1 MKENKIPVKNY
12 FILAFIFLIGI
23 GLTMYFCKWYEVID
37 KEKKQTPVIRGVIP
51 EISSQELD
59 NYVLE
64 NPTTV
69 LYLCTS
75 DNMKCRNFE
84 KDFKK
89 YIVKESMENY
99 IVYVNLT
106 NINQVNF
113 VKSFNN
119 KYEFKTKL
127 TPNYPALIYF
137 NDGRISD
144 MIEGT
149 SSNKLT
155 ISKAKDFFKKNK
167 IGD

>member
-23 GLTMYFCKWYEVID
+23 GLTIYFCKWYEVID
-37 KEKKQTPVIRGVIP
+37 TEKKQTPVIRGVIP

-89 YIVKESMENY
+89 YIIKESMENY

-106 NINQVNF
+106 NINQVKF
-113 VKSFNN
+113 VKDFNN
-119 KYEFKTKL
+119 NYEYKTKL

-137 NDGRISD
+137 NDGKISD

-149 SSNKLT
+149 NSNKLT
-155 ISKAKDFFKKNK
+155 LSKAKDFLEKNK
-167 IGD
+167 I

>member
-23 GLTMYFCKWYEVID
+23 GLTIYFCKWYEVID
-37 KEKKQTPVIRGVIP
+37 TEKKQTPVIRGVIP

-59 NYVLE
+59 NFVLE

-89 YIVKESMENY
+89 YIIKESMENY

-106 NINQVNF
+106 NINQVKF
-113 VKSFNN
+113 VKDFNSN
-119 KYEFKTKL
+119 YEYKTKL

-137 NDGRISD
+137 NDGKISD

-149 SSNKLT
+149 NSNKLT
-155 ISKAKDFFKKNK
+155 LSKAKDFLGKNK

>member
-23 GLTMYFCKWYEVID
+23 GLTIYFCKWYEVID
-37 KEKKQTPVIRGVIP
+37 TEKKQTPVIRGVIP

-89 YIVKESMENY
+89 YIIKESMENY

-106 NINQVNF
+106 NINQVKF
-113 VKSFNN
+113 VKDFNN
-119 KYEFKTKL
+119 NYEYKTKL

-137 NDGRISD
+137 NDGKISD

-149 SSNKLT
+149 NSNKLT
-155 ISKAKDFFKKNK
+155 LSKAKDFLEKSFGN
-167 IGD
+167 

>member
-23 GLTMYFCKWYEVID
+23 GLTLYFCKWYEVID
-37 KEKKQTPVIRGVIP
+37 TEKKQTPVIRGIIP

-64 NPTTV
+64 NPTAL

-89 YIVKESMENY
+89 YIIKNSMENY

-106 NINQVNF
+106 NVNQVKF
-113 VKSFNN
+113 VKEFNN
-119 KYEFKTKL
+119 NYEFKTKL

-137 NDGRISD
+137 NDGKIRD

-155 ISKAKDFFKKNK
+155 RSKAKDFIEKNK

>member
-12 FILAFIFLIGI
+12 FILAFIFLLGI

-37 KEKKQTPVIRGVIP
+37 TEKKQTPVIRGVIP

-59 NYVLE
+59 NFVLE

-89 YIVKESMENY
+89 YIIKESMENY

-106 NINQVNF
+106 NINQVKF
-113 VKSFNN
+113 VKDFNSN
-119 KYEFKTKL
+119 YEYKTKL

-137 NDGRISD
+137 NDGKISD

-149 SSNKLT
+149 NSNKLT
-155 ISKAKDFFKKNK
+155 LSKAKDFLGKNK

>member
-37 KEKKQTPVIRGVIP
+37 AEKKQTPVIRGIIP

-64 NPTTV
+64 NPTAL

-89 YIVKESMENY
+89 YIIKNAMENY

-106 NINQVNF
+106 NVNQVKF
-113 VKSFNN
+113 VKEFNN
-119 KYEFKTKL
+119 NYEFKTKL

-137 NDGRISD
+137 NDGKISD

-155 ISKAKDFFKKNK
+155 LSKAKDFIEKNK

>member
-23 GLTMYFCKWYEVID
+23 GLTIYFCKWYEVID
-37 KEKKQTPVIRGVIP
+37 TEKKQTPVIRGVIP

-59 NYVLE
+59 NFVLE

-89 YIVKESMENY
+89 YIIKESMENY

-106 NINQVNF
+106 NINQVKF
-113 VKSFNN
+113 VKDFNN
-119 KYEFKTKL
+119 NYEYKTKL

-137 NDGRISD
+137 NDGKISD

-149 SSNKLT
+149 NSNKLT
-155 ISKAKDFFKKNK
+155 LSKAKDIIRKNK

>member
-23 GLTMYFCKWYEVID
+23 GLTIYFCKWYEVID
-37 KEKKQTPVIRGVIP
+37 TEKKQTPVIRGVIP

-59 NYVLE
+59 NFVLE

-89 YIVKESMENY
+89 YIIKESMENY

-106 NINQVNF
+106 NINQVKF
-113 VKSFNN
+113 VKDFNN
-119 KYEFKTKL
+119 NYEYKTKL

-137 NDGRISD
+137 NDGKISD

-149 SSNKLT
+149 NSNKLT
-155 ISKAKDFFKKNK
+155 LSKAKDFLGKNK

>member
-12 FILAFIFLIGI
+12 FILAFIFLLGI

-37 KEKKQTPVIRGVIP
+37 TEKKQTPVIRGIIP

-59 NYVLE
+59 NFVLE

-89 YIVKESMENY
+89 YIIKESMENY

-106 NINQVNF
+106 NINQVKF
-113 VKSFNN
+113 VKDFNN
-119 KYEFKTKL
+119 NYEYKTKL

-137 NDGRISD
+137 NDGKISD

-149 SSNKLT
+149 NSNKLT
-155 ISKAKDFFKKNK
+155 LSKAKDFLEKNK